1 MPAPAHRDGAGA
13 LKRSLFPASAWVFAC
28 AALARPSVAA
38 TPGDAHVLAQTVA
51 PPDSAAPAIHG
62 PLTLERALR
71 LALEH
76 HPNLTERT
84 WATRAEV
91 ARARDEARAPNPTL
105 EASYEN
111 FGGSMPPVLGEK
123 TLSLAQPL
131 DFLGRR
137 RGLRDVAKALDREG
151 TATIEATRR
160 EILRQTAVAFLDSWQ
175 LEQRVDLLQRAEA
188 NSQAAIDAARERTRI
203 GAAPITE
210 ALRAESEWA
219 QRGIER
225 RRSQADLASAR
236 RLLALQWGAHEA
248 TFDSLILDLPSAL
261 PDSGRWGGA
270 LANQPEMREAR
281 AQSAVAAARVR
292 AAKAGR
298 IPELTALAGVRHLAE
313 GSVTGWIASLS
324 APIPLWNRQESAI
337 AAAEAEQKAAQAHE
351 TLVQLELEQRLGEV
365 QDRAEAART
374 AYDLARNRAEP
385 AAREA
390 LTQLESGYRRGR
402 FTYLDILEGRRTLLD
417 IQLAE
422 LEAQRDYWAAR
433 LELQSWIGLAP
444 GSPTIPEGR

>member
-1 MPAPAHRDGAGA
+1 
-13 LKRSLFPASAWVFAC
+13 
-28 AALARPSVAA
+28 
-38 TPGDAHVLAQTVA
+38 
-51 PPDSAAPAIHG
+51 
-62 PLTLERALR
+62 
-71 LALEH
+71 
-76 HPNLTERT
+76 
-84 WATRAEV
+84 
-91 ARARDEARAPNPTL
+91 
-105 EASYEN
+105 
-111 FGGSMPPVLGEK
+111 
-123 TLSLAQPL
+123 
-131 DFLGRR
+131 
-137 RGLRDVAKALDREG
+137 
-151 TATIEATRR
+151 
-160 EILRQTAVAFLDSWQ
+160 
-175 LEQRVDLLQRAEA
+175 
-188 NSQAAIDAARERTRI
+188 
-203 GAAPITE
+203 
-210 ALRAESEWA
+210 
-219 QRGIER
+219 
-225 RRSQADLASAR
+225 
-236 RLLALQWGAHEA
+236 
-248 TFDSLILDLPSAL
+248 
-261 PDSGRWGGA
+261 
-270 LANQPEMREAR
+270 MREAR